1 MMTPAMVHYGLAPAM
16 RENRQLVLDAAYTAH
31 PDRFVRR
38 PPTPLP
44 LPKEVWINKPHNSN
58 ENTL

>member
-1 MMTPAMVHYGLAPAM
+1 MVHYDLAPVI
-16 RENRQLVLDAAYTAH
+16 RENRQLVLDAAYSAH

-44 LPKEVWINKPHNSN
+44 LPKEAWINKPQNLD
-58 ENTL
+58 ENTH